1 MAEEN
6 NHFTIIEQE
15 LLQASNRANGDG
27 TSQLQ
32 VHKKKQT
39 ANYSE
44 KINLVLHLQL
54 RMDIFSHLESTK
66 IFYFIILL

>member
-15 LLQASNRANGDG
+15 LLQASNRANREE

-32 VHKKKQT
+32 VHKT
-39 ANYSE
+39 TNYSE
-44 KINLVLHLQL
+44 KINLVLHLQP

>member
-15 LLQASNRANGDG
+15 LLQASNRANREE

-32 VHKKKQT
+32 VHKT
-39 ANYSE
+39 TNYSE
-44 KINLVLHLQL
+44 KINLVLHLQP
-54 RMDIFSHLESTK
+54 RMDILESTK